1 MWSPPVQKSEPA
13 NCAEVPGHES
23 AAASITSGPSRP
35 VSHRRSR
42 RGAAI
47 IEFALLAPVL
57 FMLVL
62 GMIEFGR
69 VLMVAQLLTDAA
81 REGGRLAVVAGSNTD
96 KVTSTVD
103 SFLTNA
109 GVNGAHTSVSPDPS
123 AANKFMRMVEAY
135 KILRDPDKRKKY
147 DLLYADRDQHP
158 IQARQPLPVNERR
171 KSA

>member
-1 MWSPPVQKSEPA
+1 MWSPPVRKSEPTSHSVWKRQEPA
-13 NCAEVPGHES
+13 AEGVPS
-23 AAASITSGPSRP
+23 PPARP
-35 VSHRRSR
+35 VADRRSR

-123 AANKFMRMVEAY
+123 AANQGDSITVTVTVPASVVSWLPTPIFTAGQTLSGSVIMRKESNS
-135 KILRDPDKRKKY
+135 L
-147 DLLYADRDQHP
+147 
-158 IQARQPLPVNERR
+158 
-171 KSA
+171 

>member
-1 MWSPPVQKSEPA
+1 MWSPPVQKSEPTSHDVLKRQEPA
-13 NCAEVPGHES
+13 AEGVPS
-23 AAASITSGPSRP
+23 LPARP
-35 VSHRRSR
+35 LAGRRSR

-109 GVNGAHTSVSPDPS
+109 
-123 AANKFMRMVEAY
+123 
-135 KILRDPDKRKKY
+135 
-147 DLLYADRDQHP
+147 
-158 IQARQPLPVNERR
+158 
-171 KSA
+171 